1 MTWAWETCGAFFDI
15 ERTANP
21 YLDQVHE
28 RKQPRRY
35 FCSQLEEW
43 NSNVSRTG
51 FVKLSAQVIPISIPL
66 LRVGINAS
74 LRCCAI
80 LENKKTL
87 GTRLSLFQQWRK
99 YRIAVLFL
107 LVMTSRLVVQ
117 PDEDLHCIICSLP
130 SKEPVL
136 TRCGH
141 RFCRQCLEEF
151 LRRYS

>member
-1 MTWAWETCGAFFDI
+1 M
-15 ERTANP
+15 
-21 YLDQVHE
+21 HE
-28 RKQPRRY
+28 RKQPRRH

-43 NSNVSRTG
+43 NSNGSGTG
-51 FVKLSAQVIPISIPL
+51 FVKLITQVILISTPL
-66 LRVGINAS
+66 PRVGINAS
-74 LRCCAI
+74 LRCCGHIGKQEDPGDKVVSVSAMA
-80 LENKKTL
+80 EVPN
-87 GTRLSLFQQWRK
+87 
-99 YRIAVLFL
+99 
-107 LVMTSRLVVQ
+107 SRSVPSGHDEQFVVQ